1 MRTASIEIGGK
12 AHLLCFSARV
22 VRAVT
27 ERYGGMERID
37 EALSG
42 KDGTDAEPSAVK
54 ALDEAVWLLA
64 AMMDGGERYAKLN
77 GLPNPHALTA
87 DELLDVMDI
96 GDFARLREKLRRP
109 SPMAKRPTWRRN
121 RQKRG
126 NHFGG
131 PVTPEWFLWYGMRA
145 GLSYRE
151 ALDVPLASC
160 WILWPLNRSS
170 GRVSGLAA
178 I

>member
-1 MRTASIEIGGK
+1 MFFRPG
-12 AHLLCFSARV
+12 

-96 GDFARLREKLRRP
+96 GDFARLREKI
-109 SPMAKRPTWRRN
+109 AETITNGK
-121 RQKRG
+121 
-126 NHFGG
+126 
-131 PVTPEWFLWYGMRA
+131 
-145 GLSYRE
+145 E
-151 ALDVPLASC
+151 AHVEAEPPKNAETTSE
-160 WILWPLNRSS
+160 
-170 GRVSGLAA
+170 AQ
-178 I
+178 

>member
-27 ERYGGMERID
+27 ERYGGIERID

-64 AMMDGGERYAKLN
+64 TMMDGGARYAKQN
-77 GLPNPHALTA
+77 EITTAPALTA
-87 DELLDVMDI
+87 DELLDVLDI
-96 GDFARLREKLRRP
+96 GDFAK
-109 SPMAKRPTWRRN
+109 
-121 RQKRG
+121 
-126 NHFGG
+126 
-131 PVTPEWFLWYGMRA
+131 MRA
-145 GLSYRE
+145 KIAETITKGKETHVE
-151 ALDVPLASC
+151 ADPGKNAETT
-160 WILWPLNRSS
+160 P
-170 GRVSGLAA
+170 AA
-178 I
+178 P